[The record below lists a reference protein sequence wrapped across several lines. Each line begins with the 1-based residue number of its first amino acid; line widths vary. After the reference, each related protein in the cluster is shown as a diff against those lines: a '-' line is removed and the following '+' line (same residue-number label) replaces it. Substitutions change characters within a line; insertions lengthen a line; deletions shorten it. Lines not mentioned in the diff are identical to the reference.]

1 MIPTSLSVLNMNKQS
16 FERLAD
22 LLELP
27 INAEGVIRVLN
38 ALENGETESL
48 AQLVEEVEISNGC
61 LHQVRA
67 STVCR
72 FDKDTPVSL
81 KHTLTLIPC
90 DGGPTIELTAPESR
104 VDLEIRW
111 DSGPQIDDEE
121 RDGIWREVATIA
133 NRLGIF
139 QLPKRLCRDDTSWP
153 LAVGVTLGYR
163 APEEQTATAESLVV
177 PKEHRWTPERFRIK
191 NFETAD
197 LLSILRD
204 LGVDAESALGRPA
217 LSHLV
222 NLLPLEESNF
232 EAHRLKPI
240 QRNVTLKAELRIGIG
255 DEDQIDS
262 TDLEDTPADVVKRLQ
277 NGWYFT
283 LSDLA
288 SDLGPVRL
296 ELGSVGLVT
305 QPNGEHLINRQAS
318 AALLL
323 LGSDGD
329 PQGACAALKL
339 ASYLRDRTGTEIN
352 HDDFTRR
359 TGPDNTSLDF
369 YYWDEHVSF
378 TVELRKAS
386 YPITGISKGS

>member
-1 MIPTSLSVLNMNKQS
+1 
-16 FERLAD
+16 
-22 LLELP
+22 
-27 INAEGVIRVLN
+27 
-38 ALENGETESL
+38 
-48 AQLVEEVEISNGC
+48 
-61 LHQVRA
+61 
-67 STVCR
+67 
-72 FDKDTPVSL
+72 
-81 KHTLTLIPC
+81 
-90 DGGPTIELTAPESR
+90 

-111 DSGPQIDDEE
+111 DSGPQIDDQE

-133 NRLGIF
+133 NSLGIF

-204 LGVDAESALGRPA
+204 LGVDAESALGHPT

-222 NLLPLEESNF
+222 DLLPLEESNL
-232 EAHRLKPI
+232 ELDKIKRI
-240 QRNVTLKAELRIGIG
+240 QHDVTLKAELRVGIG
-255 DEDQIDS
+255 SEEQVFR
-262 TDLEDTPADVVKRLQ
+262 TDLNDMPYDVLKRLQ

-283 LSDLA
+283 LSDFA

-296 ELGSVGLVT
+296 ELGSFGLVT
-305 QPNGEHLINRQAS
+305 QPNGEYLIDRRTS

-323 LGSDGD
+323 LGSDSD

-339 ASYLRDRTGTEIN
+339 ASFLKDRTGKEID
-352 HDDFTRR
+352 HEDFTRQ
-359 TGPDNTSLDF
+359 TDPGHTILD
-369 YYWDEHVSF
+369 YSYWDKDVCF
-378 TVELRKAS
+378 TVELRNAS
-386 YPITGISKGS
+386 YPIRRIVKGS